1 MALIGGIKEKEM
13 KHCFYV
19 RHRNGG
25 WVNSPEVAMWIVGL
39 IIYIFDFHLDYLSKI
54 I

>member
-25 WVNSPEVAMWIVGL
+25 WVNSPEVATWIVGPFYQ
-39 IIYIFDFHLDYLSKI
+39 ISQNKHC
-54 I
+54 